1 MWPAY
6 RGRVPGTRSQDLK
19 PWLRAVFALPNA
31 LYANGFGWVLGHRF
45 LQLTHTGRRS
55 GRRFSVV
62 VEVVRYDRSTGEAT
76 VVSGYGGSADWF
88 RNLREGGPAA
98 VDFGRGPRPAAYRV
112 LGVEEAEQV
121 YAAYERRNLIIAPL
135 VRWTLTVLLGWPY
148 DGSAEARRRMVAELP
163 MVVLR
168 PAGGGPAQSS
178 GPPAT

>member
-1 MWPAY
+1 VPA
-6 RGRVPGTRSQDLK
+6 TRSQDLK

-31 LYANGFGWVLGHRF
+31 LYAKGFGSVLGHRF

-55 GRRFSVV
+55 GRRFRVV

-76 VVSGYGGSADWF
+76 VVSGYGRGADWF
-88 RNLREGGPAA
+88 RNLEAGGLVE

-112 LGVEEAEQV
+112 LGLDEAQEV
-121 YAAYERRNLIIAPL
+121 YAAYERRNWVIAPL

-163 MVVLR
+163 MVALL
-168 PAGGGPAQSS
+168 PSSSAIAQSS